1 MSSQSLSDRFAVVVV
16 VVLLMLTALGNA
28 LAMFV
33 VAIVLLVAGFFLF
46 RKQSIARG
54 GILAATVGC
63 VVAIVLVLIWL
74 FR

>member
-33 VAIVLLVAGFFLF
+33 VAIVLLVRTFSSSES
-46 RKQSIARG
+46 SINRSNTNS
-54 GILAATVGC
+54 LR
-63 VVAIVLVLIWL
+63 
-74 FR
+74 F